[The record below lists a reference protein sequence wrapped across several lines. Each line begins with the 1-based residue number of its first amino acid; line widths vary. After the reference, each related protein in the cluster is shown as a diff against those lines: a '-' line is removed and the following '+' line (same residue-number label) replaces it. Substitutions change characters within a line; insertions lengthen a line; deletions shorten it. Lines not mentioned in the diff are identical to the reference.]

1 MKNFTIK
8 KVALGLFLAGYA
20 ASSAFALVAQTQS
33 VIEGNAPVLYSRSDS
48 TVPNTL
54 SVKFASDDKGNNLLG
69 KDDKINVGNYMVIS
83 YDLRDK
89 DGDED
94 TGQILESLTLH
105 VKVGDAW
112 KDIKRDELVAS
123 REKGKI
129 VIKLDDKFAGATKIG
144 FTLQERTEF
153 GLPSEGQWLRVANI
167 WNKEKPDASE
177 KKPSTPP
184 SDNDKPGPSEDP
196 IDLPSVLG
204 PIISS
209 DFKLVIYKVGD
220 DGVVGKEKDYAT
232 TAAAIPKYG
241 EKFVVK
247 VLDNNGE
254 DFTSSFEFEWK
265 LKGNY
270 EGVEAQDEVL
280 TEGTTIVLGAE
291 KKPKGPEEN
300 KEYEWVLKQPYN
312 SMYNTN
318 YKAGAQGYFLQVN
331 TK

>member
-20 ASSAFALVAQTQS
+20 ASSAFALDAHTQS

-48 TVPNTL
+48 TTAHTL
-54 SVKFASDDKGNNLLG
+54 SVKFASDDKGQNLLG

-83 YDLRDK
+83 YDLRDE

-105 VKVGDAW
+105 VKVGDAL
-112 KDIKRDELVAS
+112 KDIESKELVAS

-129 VIKLDDKFAGATKIG
+129 VIKLDDKFAGATQIG
-144 FTLQERTEF
+144 FTLQEKTEF
-153 GLPSEGQWLRVANI
+153 GLPSEGEWLRVGNI
-167 WNKEKPDASE
+167 WNQNKPESNKDKKEL
-177 KKPSTPP
+177 TPP
-184 SDNDKPGPSEDP
+184 GDDNPTGPSLDDEDRP
-196 IDLPSVLG
+196 VVPG
-204 PIISS
+204 PIISP
-209 DFKLVIYKVGD
+209 DFKLAIYKVGD
-220 DGVVGKEKDYAT
+220 NGVPGTIDYGT
-232 TAAAIPKYG
+232 TTTEIPKYG

-247 VLDNNGE
+247 VLNNNGD

-265 LKGNY
+265 LIGNY
-270 EGVEAQDEVL
+270 EGVKAEDEVL

-291 KKPKGPEEN
+291 KDNDGK
-300 KEYEWVLKQPYN
+300 WKQTHN
-312 SMYNTN
+312 SMYNTA
-318 YKAGAQGYFLQVN
+318 YKAGAQGYQLQVN